1 MAIET
6 IGRIGDTE
14 VASAQASVGLEDFLN
29 IFLTQLN
36 YQDPLEP
43 VDNREFLAQLAQFSS
58 VELANRT
65 NENSE
70 ALLDISGLSQSI
82 GLLGRQVNVQ
92 LEGGSSSGEVI
103 AMNLVNNQPRLT
115 VSQADG
121 SQIVVSPTQVSAVIQ
136 LSPEN

>member
-6 IGRIGDTE
+6 IGRIGDTA

-92 LEGGSSSGEVI
+92 LENGSSSDEVI

-136 LSPEN
+136 LSPES

>member
-6 IGRIGDTE
+6 IGRIGDTA

-70 ALLDISGLSQSI
+70 ALLDLNGLSQSI
-82 GLLGRQVNVQ
+82 GLLGRQVNVL

-103 AMNLVNNQPRLT
+103 AMNLVNGQPRLT
-115 VSQADG
+115 VSQVDG
-121 SQIVVSPTQVSAVIQ
+121 SLISVSPTQVSAVIQ

>member
-6 IGRIGDTE
+6 IGRIGDTA

-92 LEGGSSSGEVI
+92 LENGSSSGEVI

-136 LSPEN
+136 LSPES

>member
-14 VASAQASVGLEDFLN
+14 VPPTQATVGLEDFLN

-58 VELANRT
+58 VEIANRT
-65 NENSE
+65 NDNTE
-70 ALLDISGLSQSI
+70 ALLDLNGLSQSI
-82 GLLGRQVNVQ
+82 GLLGKQVNVQ
-92 LEGGSSSGEVI
+92 LERGSTTGEVI
-103 AMNLVNNQPRLT
+103 AMNLVNEQPRLT
-115 VSQADG
+115 ISQPDG
-121 SQIVVSPTQVSAVIQ
+121 SVILVSPTQVSAVIQ
-136 LSPEN
+136 LSGEN

>member
-14 VASAQASVGLEDFLN
+14 VPPQQATVGLEDFLN

-58 VELANRT
+58 VEIANRT
-65 NENSE
+65 NENTE
-70 ALLDISGLSQSI
+70 ALLDLNGLSQSI
-82 GLLGRQVNVQ
+82 GLLGKQVNVQ
-92 LEGGSSSGEVI
+92 LEQGSSTGEVI
-103 AMNLVNNQPRLT
+103 AMNIVNDQPRLT
-115 VSQADG
+115 VSQTDG
-121 SQIVVSPTQVSAVIQ
+121 SVIVVSPTQVSAVIQ